1 MRTRAG
7 IGRVSGLALAWLA
20 TADGAGATVVVTD
33 PDDASVFL
41 ELFRPTGQFDE
52 TGMSGFEFLISSRTN
67 EFRANDQYLIAGAE
81 TAPSTSIGSDLGA
94 VADLS
99 GTAFAFSVRHNLT
112 GGRNF
117 TFRLTHPQTSGA
129 SVLCWGENCP
139 PGPGS
144 TELLAGIPPI
154 EDYNGLQIQVR
165 AQDVEGSS
173 AAVTL
178 TSLTGLDLSGADLFD
193 DVVTPD
199 SPGTIDAGRR
209 GQWMLGDDLDLVVN
223 EWELQGT
230 VTLSRPDA
238 ALEDLTKV
246 RLAVDLVRHPDL
258 PFIPAPEPAGF
269 LLVASALGVVAG
281 FQPRAATRARR
292 SLRSAR
298 SADPRGASALRR
310 DGRAEPRRALRA
322 RARRLRREPL
332 G

>member
-7 IGRVSGLALAWLA
+7 IRRVSALVLAWLA
-20 TADGAGATVVVTD
+20 AADGAAAGVVVTD

-41 ELFRPTGQFDE
+41 ELFRPTGVFDE
-52 TGMSGFEFLISSRTN
+52 TGMSGFEFLISSRTK
-67 EFRANDQYLIAGAE
+67 EFRANDQYLIAGEE
-81 TAPSTSIGSDLGA
+81 TAPATSIGSDLGA

-99 GTAFAFSVRHNLT
+99 GTAFAFSIRHNLT

-117 TFRLTHPQTSGA
+117 TFRVTHPQTSA
-129 SVLCWGENCP
+129 TSVLCWGENCP

-144 TELLAGIPPI
+144 TGLLDGIPPI
-154 EDYNGLQIQVR
+154 GDYNGLQIQVR
-165 AQDVEGSS
+165 AQDVEGAS

-178 TSLTGLDLSGADLFD
+178 HSLTGVELSGADLFD
-193 DVVTPD
+193 DVVTPE

-209 GQWMLGDDLDLVVN
+209 GQWMLGDDLDLVLL

-258 PFIPAPEPAGF
+258 PFIPAPEPSGF
-269 LLVASALGVVAG
+269 LLAAAALGAVAWLH
-281 FQPRAATRARR
+281 PRAR
-292 SLRSAR
+292 SLR
-298 SADPRGASALRR
+298 
-310 DGRAEPRRALRA
+310 GRP
-322 RARRLRREPL
+322 
-332 G
+332 